1 MSPPPQFCLP
11 FGSTRV
17 KQLQLQHPNDSAST
31 ATLTSMTSAAT
42 KLQFTEDT
50 ESYFQSSP
58 AQTSPMPSRTA
69 SGGSVDKP
77 KGLTRMLTWRR
88 HDSTSPLV
96 SDEPAFGKKTDEP
109 TEILDTTS
117 RLVALRKKM
126 LEETID
132 YFIIPS
138 EDGHLSEYVADSDK
152 RVRYISGFTGSAAT
166 AIVSKRSA
174 YLFVDSRYWIQAEQE
189 LDGNWT
195 VHKTGTPEIKDWL
208 DWAITCPRG
217 SKIAIDSR
225 MISHERATKLY
236 KGLCERGSKLAHPRQ
251 NLVDLI
257 WDDRPQRPK
266 NPVFVQPVEFTG
278 KDIKEKLSDVRRW
291 IRKQNAAIGKDK
303 GVTRHASN
311 ASQSKPGATP
321 PKETIKRS
329 NTSPNGASGKLS
341 STPPPQP
348 PSAVPARM
356 NNPGVKRSNSSP
368 SAAAGPSGAD
378 KISAVFVSDLAS
390 IAYTLNL
397 RGSDILY
404 NPVFTAYLL
413 IGVEGKTT
421 LFIDKVKVPTEVRDY
436 LHENGVSIREYSDVW
451 TFLRAK
457 QWGDGKVVINP
468 DTPYAVSLI
477 IGSSRYSVLPSYIEE
492 IKAVK
497 NDVEVSGMRAAYIRD
512 GVALVRWFAWLDQK
526 FSQGYEITE
535 WEASEKLT
543 NFRDDELRAPGAPK
557 MFQGPAYENI
567 VASGA
572 NAALPHYAPSQGG
585 SKMISRDE
593 PFLVDSGGQYRDG
606 TCDTTRTVHFGYPT
620 VEQAEAFTRV
630 LQGHMAIE
638 TAVFPAGT
646 SGSQLDVLAR
656 KALWRDGLNYLHGTG
671 HGVGSFLNVHE
682 GPHSFQSTTPLQ
694 PGHVITNEPGYY
706 KDGEFGV
713 RIESAL
719 LVREVVT
726 KRQQDEDMWLGF
738 ERLTQAPIQL
748 KMVRASMLT
757 KDERQWIKDHNNN
770 VRKTLEPYLAE
781 DKRALKWLRR
791 ECQKGFGN
799 EGKGSAGLS
808 IEWD

>member
-1 MSPPPQFCLP
+1 MS
-11 FGSTRV
+11 
-17 KQLQLQHPNDSAST
+17 
-31 ATLTSMTSAAT
+31 
-42 KLQFTEDT
+42 
-50 ESYFQSSP
+50 
-58 AQTSPMPSRTA
+58 SRTPPISQA
-69 SGGSVDKP
+69 SG
-77 KGLTRMLTWRR
+77 
-88 HDSTSPLV
+88 
-96 SDEPAFGKKTDEP
+96 
-109 TEILDTTS
+109 
-117 RLVALRKKM
+117 
-126 LEETID
+126 
-132 YFIIPS
+132 IIPS

-436 LHENGVSIREYSDVW
+436 LHENGVSIREYSD
-451 TFLRAK
+451 
-457 QWGDGKVVINP
+457 
-468 DTPYAVSLI
+468 
-477 IGSSRYSVLPSYIEE
+477 
-492 IKAVK
+492 
-497 NDVEVSGMRAAYIRD
+497 
-512 GVALVRWFAWLDQK
+512 
-526 FSQGYEITE
+526 
-535 WEASEKLT
+535 
-543 NFRDDELRAPGAPK
+543 
-557 MFQGPAYENI
+557 
-567 VASGA
+567 
-572 NAALPHYAPSQGG
+572 
-585 SKMISRDE
+585 
-593 PFLVDSGGQYRDG
+593 
-606 TCDTTRTVHFGYPT
+606 
-620 VEQAEAFTRV
+620 
-630 LQGHMAIE
+630 
-638 TAVFPAGT
+638 
-646 SGSQLDVLAR
+646 
-656 KALWRDGLNYLHGTG
+656 
-671 HGVGSFLNVHE
+671 
-682 GPHSFQSTTPLQ
+682 
-694 PGHVITNEPGYY
+694 
-706 KDGEFGV
+706 DGEFGV